1 MMNNTSNGGLRVERR
16 DRVALLV
23 IDVQQGLFRKST
35 KLYKADELLATIN
48 GIVERAHAAGA
59 PVFFIQHSSEKVL
72 PWGSEDWQ
80 LHPALHPTGADR
92 IIHTLKGNAFEGTEL
107 DGELAALGVGAVV
120 VTGLVTHGCV
130 KNSCIGAHDLGY
142 RVVLVTDGHSSYSK
156 DASKLIEEWNETLS
170 HDIAELRT
178 AGEVA
183 F

>member
-1 MMNNTSNGGLRVERR
+1 MTNPSNTQPPIESRE
-16 DRVALLV
+16 RVALLV
-23 IDVQQGLFRKST
+23 IDVQRGLFRKST
-35 KLYKADELLATIN
+35 VLYRADELLATIN
-48 GIVERAHAAGA
+48 ELVERAHAAGA
-59 PVFFIQHSSEKVL
+59 PVFYIQHSSEKVL

-80 LHPALHPTGADR
+80 LHPTLHRAKTDR
-92 IIHTLKGNAFEGTEL
+92 IIHKLKGNAFEGTEL
-107 DGELAALGVGAVV
+107 DGDLAALGVGAVV

-130 KNSCIGAHDLGY
+130 KSSCIGAHDLGY
-142 RVVLVTDGHSSYSK
+142 RVVLVADGHSSYSK

>member
-1 MMNNTSNGGLRVERR
+1 MTSLSNGHPPVASR

-48 GIVERAHAAGA
+48 GIVESAHAAGA
-59 PVFFIQHSSEKVL
+59 PVFYIQHSSEKVL

-92 IIHTLKGNAFEGTEL
+92 IVHKLKGNAFEGTEL
-107 DGELAALGVGAVV
+107 DGELAELGVGAVV

-130 KNSCIGAHDLGY
+130 KSSCIGAHDLGY
-142 RVVLVTDGHSSYSK
+142 RVVLVADGHSSYSK
-156 DASKLIEEWNETLS
+156 DAPNLIEEWNEKLS

-178 AGEVA
+178 AREVE